1 MIEINRCF
9 QLKMR
14 GIYFMGISV
23 GKSNK
28 LTQVYLDPLITYME
42 LFQGKSIT
50 LIILVAVL
58 EFTKV

>member
-1 MIEINRCF
+1 
-9 QLKMR
+9 MR